1 MHLLKETNLLQG
13 TTTQICHESLKKRF
27 CLQMLNL
34 WSNSFSSYHM
44 ICAMLYYWMLTWI
57 SWFHAELLPQGL
69 PRIMFGTRYLDGIT
83 IYKLYEDELI
93 IFTTVHFFCDQRLT
107 THTMALVL
115 LHGRDAWYRTNVDCR
130 VRAIFLYI
138 SAHKN
143 IMSL

>member
-93 IFTTVHFFCDQRLT
+93 IFTTVHFFAIKDLPPTLWPLFCSTDVMHDTARMLIVEWELYFCT
-107 THTMALVL
+107 F
-115 LHGRDAWYRTNVDCR
+115 LH
-130 VRAIFLYI
+130 IKI
-138 SAHKN
+138 
-143 IMSL
+143 